1 MKHYAIVLQN
11 NRISEEAYKTLQS
24 STKENIMRFDAVQPD
39 ESDSLLGIFDIQW
52 NYPWDKPT
60 LDIASGLRKS
70 PYPTK
75 NPKARIACALSH
87 YTLWQ
92 MCLALKE
99 PIVILEHDAYFNREI
114 DFDPNQFRGF
124 DIIGLNDPRGATRR
138 SVDFH
143 NKVQAQEARIV
154 KTPWIDDQQVPQGLA
169 GNSAYIIKPEGAKK
183 LLSLVKSMGLWPN
196 DAIMCRQL
204 IPGLGVT
211 KFYYTK
217 VQGTRST
224 TTQ

>member
-1 MKHYAIVLQN
+1 MKHYAIVLKN
-11 NRISEEAYKTLQS
+11 NPISEEAYKRLQN
-24 STKENIMRFDAVQPD
+24 STKENVMRFDAIVPD
-39 ESDSLLGIFDIQW
+39 EVDGLLRMFDIQW
-52 NYPWDKPT
+52 NYPWDKPI
-60 LDIASGLRKS
+60 LDIATGLKKS

-92 MCLALKE
+92 MCVALKE
-99 PIVILEHDAYFNREI
+99 PIVVLEHDAIFTRDI
-114 DFDPNQFRGF
+114 DFDPSQFKF
-124 DIIGLNDPRGATRR
+124 DIIGLNDPRGATRK
-138 SVDFH
+138 SGDFH
-143 NKVQAQEARIV
+143 AKVQAQDARIV
-154 KTPWIDDQQVPQGLA
+154 KVPWIDDQQVPQGLA

-183 LLSLVKSMGLWPN
+183 LMELVKSCGLWPN

-204 IPGLGVT
+204 IPTLGVT
-211 KFYYTK
+211 KTYYTK